1 MQREWKYPNS
11 LVCLKKAFRLR
22 DKRGFTGNK
31 KKLDSSFSHNHW
43 PWKFFCVLILHK
55 FSSVIFFLWQFKNR
69 CATENPHRIKK
80 FWALLISSVEERKRD
95 FRANFYVT
103 VFNVLLTQLILE
115 IAMNGDEISL
125 ANKQDGKAWIE

>member
-1 MQREWKYPNS
+1 MKIFLCVNS
-11 LVCLKKAFRLR
+11 
-22 DKRGFTGNK
+22 
-31 KKLDSSFSHNHW
+31 SQ
-43 PWKFFCVLILHK
+43 
-55 FSSVIFFLWQFKNR
+55 IFKCNIFLWRVEFKNR

-125 ANKQDGKAWIE
+125 ANKQDGKA